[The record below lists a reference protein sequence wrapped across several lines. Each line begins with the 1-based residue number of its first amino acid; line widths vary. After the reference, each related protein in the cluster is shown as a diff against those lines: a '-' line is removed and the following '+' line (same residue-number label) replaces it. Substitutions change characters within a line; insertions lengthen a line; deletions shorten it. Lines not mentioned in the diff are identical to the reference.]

1 MFDFFLF
8 LVLAYSLYS
17 IVSRVQAKQSSE
29 ARQSDESRRRENTQR
44 AANRNPGLKDER
56 YYAGVLQ
63 LNGQTNWDD
72 IKKHYHE
79 LVSQYHPDKVS
90 HLGPKLRKVAEEEM
104 REINEA
110 YNFFKKQHVIH

>member
-17 IVSRVQAKQSSE
+17 IVSRAQAKQNSE
-29 ARQSDESRRRENTQR
+29 SRQSDEPRRQERTER
-44 AANRNPGLKDER
+44 PANRNPALKDER

-63 LNGQTNWDD
+63 LNGQTNRED

-79 LVSQYHPDKVS
+79 LVSQYHPDKVN

-110 YNFFKKQHVIH
+110 YNFFKKQYAIN

>member
-8 LVLAYSLYS
+8 LVFAYTLYS
-17 IVSRVQAKQSSE
+17 VVSRAQTKQGSD
-29 ARQSDESRRRENTQR
+29 ARQSDESRRRENAQR
-44 AANRNPGLKDER
+44 PRNTNSGLKDER

-63 LNGQTNWDD
+63 LNGQTNRDE

-79 LVSQYHPDKVS
+79 LVSQYHPDKVN

-110 YNFFKKQHVIH
+110 YNFFKKQYAIN